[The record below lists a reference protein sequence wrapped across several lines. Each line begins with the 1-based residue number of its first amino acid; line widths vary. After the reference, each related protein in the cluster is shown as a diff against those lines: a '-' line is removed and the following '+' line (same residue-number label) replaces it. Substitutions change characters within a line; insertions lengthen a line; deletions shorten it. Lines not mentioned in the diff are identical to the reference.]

1 MMHGINHFKK
11 AFYSNLFLLSF
22 MVVVNLPAPV
32 FSQEQPNI
40 LLLIAEDISPYL
52 GSYGDSIAKSPTI
65 DVLASQG
72 IRFDKMYAPVG
83 VCAPSRSAL
92 MTGMFPT
99 SIGANHMRTGGG
111 PMAHPFR
118 MPSYQVIL
126 PEGMKAFTEYLRAKG
141 YFCTNNR
148 KTDYQFKDQLSF
160 WDESHNEAT
169 WEHRPEDKPFFS
181 VFTYLESHESRL
193 WESKNDTLWVKPED
207 VTPPP
212 YLLND
217 SIGKRDYAIMY
228 STIYRMDQRVAQEL
242 DKIREAGLMDNTI
255 IIFMSDNGGPM
266 PRQKRSLY
274 ERGTRIPFIVVYPD
288 RKKAST
294 IDNRM
299 LNMAD
304 IPPTILSLAEI
315 KPPEHMDG
323 KAFLGKYAENP
334 GRDYVFSVRE
344 RMDAHYDKQLSIRD
358 KNYRYVRNYLPHQP
372 EYLDIGYRYNLES
385 MVQMLKNKNELNK
398 EQASWFTYPRP
409 KEELYYTSEDEH
421 EMTNL
426 AGDPDY
432 KNTLAEM
439 RLLADEVEEKY
450 WPYKDLTEYELIDE
464 IGNTGNI
471 QVAKPSVS
479 LKDNKVRLSTST
491 EGASFVY
498 QVNGDGNKRS
508 HWNYYTEPIKLR
520 KGDNLKVI
528 ATRAGYKQSE
538 MLEYNFR

>member
-1 MMHGINHFKK
+1 MKNRSYHIKK
-11 AFYSNLFLLSF
+11 AFYSKLLLFTFTVALS
-22 MVVVNLPAPV
+22 LPATV

-52 GSYGDSIAKSPTI
+52 GCYGDSTAKSPTI
-65 DVLASQG
+65 DSLASKG

-111 PMAHPFR
+111 PLAHPFR

-126 PEGMKAFTEYLRAKG
+126 PEDMKAFTEYMRAAG

-148 KTDYQFKDQLSF
+148 KTDYQFKNQLSF

-169 WEHRPEDKPFFS
+169 WEHRPENKPFFS
-181 VFTYLESHESRL
+181 VFSYLESHESRL
-193 WESKNDTLWVKPED
+193 WESKNDTLWVKPEN

-228 STIYRMDQRVAQEL
+228 SNIYRMDQRVANEI
-242 DKIREAGLMDNTI
+242 DKIKKAGLMDNTI

-274 ERGTRIPFIVVYPD
+274 ERGTRIPFIVVFPD
-288 RKKAST
+288 GYKANT
-294 IDNRM
+294 VDDRM

-304 IPPTILSLAEI
+304 IPPTVLSLAGIE
-315 KPPEHMDG
+315 PPEHMDG
-323 KAFLGKYAENP
+323 KAFLGEYSENAV
-334 GRDYVFSVRE
+334 RDYVFSIRE
-344 RMDAHYDKQLSIRD
+344 RMDADYDKQISVRN
-358 KNYRYVRNYLPHQP
+358 KEYRYVRNYLPHQP
-372 EYLDIGYRYNLES
+372 EYLDIGYRLNLAS
-385 MVQMLKNKNELNK
+385 MGKMLEVKNDLNQD
-398 EQASWFTYPRP
+398 QASWFTYPRP
-409 KEELYYTSEDEH
+409 KEELYHTEEDMH
-421 EMTNL
+421 EMKNL

-432 KNTLAEM
+432 KQVLVEM
-439 RLLADEVEEKY
+439 RLLADEVEAEF
-450 WPYKDLTEYELIDE
+450 WPYKDLTEYELIDQ

-471 QVAKPSVS
+471 QVAKPSIELNGNRVS
-479 LKDNKVRLSTST
+479 LSSSTKGT
-491 EGASFVY
+491 SFVY
-498 QVNGDGNKRS
+498 QINGDGEKDS
-508 HWNYYTEPIKLR
+508 LWTYYTEPIELK

-528 ATRAGYKQSE
+528 GTRAGYEQSKIVE
-538 MLEYNFR
+538 FNL